1 MSIDKR
7 FLCSIYRSAPT
18 PFGAFDINN
27 KELIYSS
34 GLAEKILGYSKEE
47 ISRFAENDFNELVHP
62 EDRAKNEEILRM
74 LNESKDG
81 EVVRTILRVR
91 ASNGDYRHFQ
101 INDMVYERDEN
112 DKPTKFSTV
121 IQDVTREADLKE
133 KFEAASKTIE
143 SIRFKNSH
151 ELRAP
156 VATIMSIVDLIGSE
170 DFHNEYQR
178 ELFQYLG
185 KTIQKL
191 DEIIH
196 EINEESSR

>member
-27 KELIYSS
+27 KELLYSS

-47 ISRFAENDFNELVHP
+47 ISRFAENDFNGLVHP
-62 EDRAKNEEILRM
+62 DDRAKNEEILRM

-156 VATIMSIVDLIGSE
+156 VATIMGIVDLIGSE